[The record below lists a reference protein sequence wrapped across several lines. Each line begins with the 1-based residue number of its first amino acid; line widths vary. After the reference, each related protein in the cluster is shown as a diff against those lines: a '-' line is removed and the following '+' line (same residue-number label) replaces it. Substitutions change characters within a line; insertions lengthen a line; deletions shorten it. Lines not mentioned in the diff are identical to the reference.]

1 VIWRKIMKKQFWTGF
16 ILVLLL
22 AFSASIAV
30 ADETDLDGE
39 YLWNHHAAPFDF
51 KFGNMIDSHQQS
63 FVNEDET
70 RLKGFIY
77 IHVIPGQDYAEG
89 IPTADKAHCKNQDC
103 TVGWL
108 VKGVKVSATLMKKGP
123 RIWLVDP
130 NEIPKEAGYTHFH
143 WVCDQGDEECPHS
156 AHDLVV
162 GQEYTGFLMKR
173 IAPAPFF
180 WLGGPGTGGGGPG
193 GGGGCSG
200 GGDHDDGGCDGGS
213 HDDGG
218 CSGGGT
224 HDDGGCTDGGTHD
237 DGGCSGGGTDT
248 THTDT
253 THTEGGCTDTTHT
266 DGGCTDGGTHDD
278 GGCTDGS
285 HDDGGCDGGS
295 GGSHGGGSGRLVTEG
310 VDSHSNIITDPD
322 QLGGHGGCHED

>member
-1 VIWRKIMKKQFWTGF
+1 MNKQFWTGF

-22 AFSASIAV
+22 AFSASIAA

-39 YLWNHHAAPFDF
+39 YPWNHHQAPYDY

-63 FVNEDET
+63 IINKDGT

-77 IHVIPGQDYAEG
+77 IHIIPGQDYAVG
-89 IPTADKAHCKNQDC
+89 IPTADKAHCKTQPC
-103 TVGWL
+103 MVGWV

-130 NEIPKEAGYTHFH
+130 GDIPKEAGYSHFH
-143 WVCDQGDEECPHS
+143 WVCEQGDDQCPHS

-162 GQEYTGFLMKR
+162 GQEYSGFLMKR

-180 WLGGPGTGGGGPG
+180 WLGGPGTGGGG
-193 GGGGCSG
+193 GGGGCG
-200 GGDHDDGGCDGGS
+200 GGS
-213 HDDGG
+213 HD
-218 CSGGGT
+218 
-224 HDDGGCTDGGTHD
+224 DDGGCTDGSHD

-248 THTDT
+248 THT
-253 THTEGGCTDTTHT
+253 TEGGCTDTTHD

-310 VDSHSNIITDPD
+310 VDSHSNIITSED
-322 QLGGHGGCHED
+322 QLGGHGGCHGD

>member
-1 VIWRKIMKKQFWTGF
+1 MNKQLLTGF

-39 YLWNHHAAPFDF
+39 YLWNHHQAPYDY

-63 FVNEDET
+63 FVDKNGT

-77 IHVIPGQDYAEG
+77 IHIIPGQDYAEG
-89 IPTADKAHCKNQDC
+89 IPTADKAHCKTQPC

-108 VKGVKVSATLMKKGP
+108 VKGVKVEAKLMKKSP
-123 RIWLVDP
+123 RIWLVNPGDIP
-130 NEIPKEAGYTHFH
+130 NEPGYTHFH
-143 WVCDQGDEECPHS
+143 WICEAGDDQCPHS

-162 GQEYTGFLMKR
+162 GETYTGFLMKR
-173 IAPAPFF
+173 VAPAPFF

-193 GGGGCSG
+193 GGGGC
-200 GGDHDDGGCDGGS
+200 DGGS

-218 CSGGGT
+218 C
-224 HDDGGCTDGGTHD
+224 DDGSHD

-248 THTDT
+248 THT
-253 THTEGGCTDTTHT
+253 EGGCTDT
-266 DGGCTDGGTHDD
+266 THDD

-285 HDDGGCDGGS
+285 HDDGGCSGGGSSGGS

-310 VDSHSNIITDPD
+310 VDSHSNIITSED
-322 QLGGHGGCHED
+322 QLGGHGGCHDD

>member
-1 VIWRKIMKKQFWTGF
+1 MKKQFWTGF

-22 AFSASIAV
+22 AFSASIAA

-39 YLWNHHAAPFDF
+39 YLWNHHQAPYDY

-63 FVNEDET
+63 FVNEDGT

-89 IPTADKAHCKNQDC
+89 IPTADKAHCKTQPC
-103 TVGWL
+103 MVGWV

-130 NEIPKEAGYTHFH
+130 GDIPKEAGYSHFH
-143 WVCDQGDEECPHS
+143 WVCEQGDDQCPHS

-162 GQEYTGFLMKR
+162 GQEYSGFLMKR

-180 WLGGPGTGGGGPG
+180 WLGGPGTGGGG
-193 GGGGCSG
+193 GGGGCG
-200 GGDHDDGGCDGGS
+200 GGS
-213 HDDGG
+213 HD
-218 CSGGGT
+218 
-224 HDDGGCTDGGTHD
+224 DDGGCTDGSHD

-248 THTDT
+248 THT
-253 THTEGGCTDTTHT
+253 TEGGCTDTTHD

-310 VDSHSNIITDPD
+310 VDSHSNIITSED
-322 QLGGHGGCHED
+322 QLGGHGGCHGD

>member
-1 VIWRKIMKKQFWTGF
+1 LEEIMNKQFWTGF

-22 AFSASIAV
+22 AFSASIAA

-39 YLWNHHAAPFDF
+39 YPWNHHQAPYDY

-63 FVNEDET
+63 FINKDGT
-70 RLKGFIY
+70 TLKGFIY
-77 IHVIPGQDYAEG
+77 IHNINDDYAVG
-89 IPTADKAHCKNQDC
+89 IPTADKAHCKTQPC
-103 TVGWL
+103 MVGWV
-108 VKGVKVSATLMKKGP
+108 VKGVKVSAKLMQKSP

-130 NEIPKEAGYTHFH
+130 GDLPKEAGYSHFH
-143 WVCDQGDEECPHS
+143 WVGGPKS
-156 AHDLVV
+156 PHDLVV
-162 GQEYTGFLMKR
+162 GNTYSGFLMKR

-180 WLGGPGTGGGGPG
+180 WLGGPGTGGGG
-193 GGGGCSG
+193 GGGGCG
-200 GGDHDDGGCDGGS
+200 GGS
-213 HDDGG
+213 HD
-218 CSGGGT
+218 
-224 HDDGGCTDGGTHD
+224 DDGGCTDGSHD

-248 THTDT
+248 THT
-253 THTEGGCTDTTHT
+253 TEGGCTDTTHD

-310 VDSHSNIITDPD
+310 VDSHSNIITSED
-322 QLGGHGGCHED
+322 QLGGHGGCHGD